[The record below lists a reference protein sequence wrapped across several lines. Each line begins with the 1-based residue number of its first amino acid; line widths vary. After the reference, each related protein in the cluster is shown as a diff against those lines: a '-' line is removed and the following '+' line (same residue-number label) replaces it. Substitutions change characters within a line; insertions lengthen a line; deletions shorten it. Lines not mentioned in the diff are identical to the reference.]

1 MGGIKV
7 VQATEKRQWKEF
19 VELPYRL
26 YRADPYWVP
35 PLRLAVKELLNTEKH
50 PFYANAEMA
59 GFVAQEDDRTV
70 GRIAA
75 ILDKNFNRFHED
87 NIGFFGFL
95 EMIDSQPV
103 ADALLGAARQWLEK
117 KQVRAIQGPMSPS
130 SNYECGL
137 LVDGFDSSPY
147 VMMTYNPPYY
157 AERIERAGWHKA
169 KDLYAYISSTSAVSE
184 KRVKQVA
191 AHAFKKKGVR
201 VRSINMKK
209 FDQEVEAV
217 WQIYNSAWQRNW
229 GFVPMTKEE
238 FLAQG
243 KEMKQI
249 LVPDLVLIGE
259 VGDRIVGFA
268 LALPDINEALKP
280 AKGKLFP
287 FGLVKILYYQRLVR
301 NLRVIALGVVEDYR
315 TAGVAAGF
323 YTALIDNA
331 RRLGYKDSE
340 MSWILE
346 DNVLMNRSLEAL
358 GAKRYKTYRIYEWN

>member
-1 MGGIKV
+1 LGGIKV

-19 VELPYRL
+19 LELPYRL
-26 YRADPYWVP
+26 YRADPCWVP
-35 PLRLAVKELLNTEKH
+35 PLRIAVKELLNTEKH

-59 GFVAQEDDRTV
+59 GFVAQQDDRTV

-103 ADALLGAARQWLEK
+103 ADALLRAARQWLQA
-117 KQVRAIQGPMSPS
+117 KQVRAIQGPVNPS
-130 SNYECGL
+130 SNYECGM
-137 LVDGFDSSPY
+137 LVEGFDSSPY

-157 AERIERAGWHKA
+157 AQRIEQAGWRKA
-169 KDLYAYISSTSAVSE
+169 KDLYAYISSTTAVSSE
-184 KRVKQVA
+184 KVFRVA
-191 AHAFKKKGVR
+191 GRALKKNGVK
-201 VRSINMKK
+201 VRPIDMKR
-209 FDQEVEAV
+209 FDAEVEAV
-217 WQIYNSAWQRNW
+217 WEVYNSAWSRNW

-249 LVPDLVLIGE
+249 LAPDLVLIGE
-259 VGDRIVGFA
+259 VGDRVVGFA
-268 LALPDINEALKP
+268 LAIPDINQALKP
-280 AKGKLFP
+280 AGGNLFP
-287 FGLVKILYYQRLVR
+287 FGLAKILYYQRLVR
-301 NLRVIALGVVEDYR
+301 NLRVVALGVVEEYR

-323 YTALIDNA
+323 YAALIENA
-331 RRLGYKDSE
+331 RRLGYKDCE
-340 MSWILE
+340 LSWILE
-346 DNVLMNRSLEAL
+346 DNVLMNRSLDAL

>member
-7 VQATEKRQWKEF
+7 VQATDKRQWKEF

-26 YRADPYWVP
+26 YQADPCWVP
-35 PLRLAVKELLNTEKH
+35 PLRIAVKELLNTEKH

-59 GFVAQEDDRTV
+59 GFVARQDDRTV

-103 ADALLGAARQWLEK
+103 ADALLRAARQWLQA
-117 KQVRAIQGPMSPS
+117 KQVRAIQGPVNPS
-130 SNYECGL
+130 SNYECGM

-147 VMMTYNPPYY
+147 VMMSYNPPYY
-157 AERIERAGWHKA
+157 GGLVERAGWRKA
-169 KDLYAYISSTSAVSE
+169 KDLYAYISSTSAVAAE
-184 KRVKQVA
+184 KVNRVAGRALKQNN
-191 AHAFKKKGVR
+191 VR
-201 VRSINMKK
+201 VRPINMKN
-209 FDQEVEAV
+209 FDAEVEAV
-217 WQIYNSAWQRNW
+217 WQVYNSAWSRNW

-249 LVPDLVLIGE
+249 LVPELVLIGE

-268 LALPDINEALKP
+268 LALPDINQALKP
-280 AKGKLFP
+280 AGGKLFP

-301 NLRVIALGVVEDYR
+301 NLRVVALGVVEEYR

-323 YTALIDNA
+323 YAALIENA
-331 RRLGYKDSE
+331 RRLGYKDCE

-346 DNVLMNRSLEAL
+346 DNVLMNRSLDAL

>member
-1 MGGIKV
+1 
-7 VQATEKRQWKEF
+7 
-19 VELPYRL
+19 
-26 YRADPYWVP
+26 
-35 PLRLAVKELLNTEKH
+35 
-50 PFYANAEMA
+50 MA
-59 GFVAQEDDRTV
+59 GFVALEDDRIV

-75 ILDKNFNRFHED
+75 IVDKNFNRFHED

-103 ADALLGAARQWLEK
+103 ADALLQAARQWLQA
-117 KQVRAIQGPMSPS
+117 KQVRAIQGPMNPS

-137 LVDGFDSSPY
+137 LVDGFDSDPF

-157 AERIERAGWHKA
+157 AKRLEQAGWHKA
-169 KDLYAYISSTSAVSE
+169 MDLYAYMTSPSVVAEKKVS
-184 KRVKQVA
+184 RVA
-191 AHAFKKKGVR
+191 SRALERKGVT
-201 VRSINMKK
+201 VRPINMKK

-217 WQIYNSAWQRNW
+217 WQVYNSAWERNW

-238 FLAQG
+238 FLLQG

-249 LVPDLVLIGE
+249 LKPDLVLIGE
-259 VGDRIVGFA
+259 VKGRVVGFA

-280 AKGKLFP
+280 AAGNLFP
-287 FGLVKILYYQRLVR
+287 FGLVKILYYQRLVK
-301 NLRVIALGVVEDYR
+301 NLRVVALGVVEEYR

-323 YTALIDNA
+323 YAALIDNA
-331 RRLGYKDSE
+331 RRLGYKDCE
-340 MSWILE
+340 LSWILE

>member
-1 MGGIKV
+1 LGGITV
-7 VQATEKRQWKEF
+7 VPAVEKQQQREF

-26 YRADPYWVP
+26 YRGDSHWVP
-35 PLRLAVKELLNTEKH
+35 PLRIAVKELLNTAKH

-59 GFVAQEDDRTV
+59 CFIAEEDGRTV

-75 ILDKNFNRFHED
+75 ILDRNFNRFHEA
-87 NIGFFGFL
+87 NVGFFGFL

-103 ADALLGAARQWLEK
+103 ADALLRAARQWLQEK
-117 KQVRAIQGPMSPS
+117 NVKTILGPMNPS
-130 SNYECGL
+130 TNYECGL
-137 LVDGFDSSPY
+137 LVDGFDSSPCI
-147 VMMTYNPPYY
+147 MMTYNPAYY
-157 AERIERAGWHKA
+157 AERVERAGLQKA
-169 KDLYAYISSTSAVSE
+169 KDLYAYISSTSAVESE
-184 KRVKQVA
+184 RVMRVA
-191 AHAFKKKGVR
+191 SRALDKKGVR
-201 VRSINMKK
+201 VRPIDMKR
-209 FDQEVEAV
+209 FNQEVEEV
-217 WQIYNSAWQRNW
+217 WKVYNSAWTRNW

-238 FLAQG
+238 FLAMG

-259 VGDRIVGFA
+259 IANRIVGFA

-280 AKGKLFP
+280 AGGKLFP
-287 FGLVKILYYQRLVR
+287 FGVFKILYYQRLIR
-301 NLRVIALGVVEDYR
+301 NMRVLALGVVEEFR

-323 YTALIDNA
+323 YAALIKNA
-331 RRLGYKDSE
+331 RRLGYRDCE

>member
-1 MGGIKV
+1 LGGIKV
-7 VQATEKRQWKEF
+7 VEATEKKHRKEF
-19 VELPYRL
+19 LELPYRL
-26 YRADPYWVP
+26 YRADPCWVP
-35 PLRLAVKELLNTEKH
+35 PLRIAVKELLNTKKH

-59 GFVAQEDDRTV
+59 CFLAQQDDRTV

-75 ILDKNFNRFHED
+75 IVDRNFNRFHED

-103 ADALLGAARQWLEK
+103 ADALLGAARQWLQA
-117 KQVRAIQGPMSPS
+117 KQVRAIQGPMNPS
-130 SNYECGL
+130 SNYECGM
-137 LVDGFDSSPY
+137 LVEGFDSSPF
-147 VMMTYNPPYY
+147 VMMTYNPAYY
-157 AERIERAGWHKA
+157 PGLVEHAGFRKA
-169 KDLYAYISSTSAVSE
+169 KDLYAYMSSPTA
-184 KRVKQVA
+184 VA
-191 AHAFKKKGVR
+191 AGKVNRVARHALEKNGVR
-201 VRSINMKK
+201 VRPIDMKR
-209 FDQEVEAV
+209 FDAEVEAV
-217 WQIYNSAWQRNW
+217 WQVYNSAWSRNW

-259 VGDRIVGFA
+259 VGDRVVGFA
-268 LALPDINEALKP
+268 LALPDINQAIKP
-280 AKGKLFP
+280 AGGNLLP
-287 FGLVKILYYQRLVR
+287 FGLLKILYYQRLVR
-301 NLRVIALGVVEDYR
+301 NLRVVALGVVEEYR

-323 YTALIDNA
+323 YAALIENA
-331 RRLGYKDSE
+331 GRLGYKDCE